1 MPVYTVNYK
10 WSYFNG
16 FWKKNKKR
24 ASTYAIIVQF
34 NELYFVKIRT

>member
-16 FWKKNKKR
+16 FWKKKR